1 MNIIFLDVD
10 GVILPWQMN
19 NCDPPKF
26 PREHRLEVHLKPDHI
41 DLVNKLASDNN
52 AEIVVSSTW
61 RMHDDSLTNKFQ
73 KSVSDYQPFDLRS
86 FLKRSGL
93 TASFAEDWHTPMPE
107 RFGEIINGVPRGVE
121 IFRWLQNHPEV
132 TNWVSLDDDSSG
144 FAAMEIRNHLA
155 KTDPTIGLTE
165 QEFNIANIILKG
177 V

>member
-1 MNIIFLDVD
+1 MNIIFLDID
-10 GVILPWQMN
+10 GVLLPWQRSAYE
-19 NCDPPKF
+19 PPKF
-26 PREHRLEVHLKPDHI
+26 QSEHRLEVHLKPEHM

-61 RMHDDSLTNKFQ
+61 RMRDDSLANHYQ
-73 KSVSDYQPFDLRS
+73 KSTDDYQPFNLRS

-107 RFGEIINGVPRGVE
+107 RFGEIINGVPRGLE
-121 IFRWLQNHPEV
+121 IYRWLQNHPEV
-132 TNWVSLDDDSSG
+132 TNWVALDDDSSG

-155 KTDPTIGLTE
+155 KPDPLIGLTE
-165 QEFNIANIILKG
+165 QEYNIANTILKG